1 MTGHINPIRIQRL
14 SIMFYMRFQT
24 NMRNY
29 PDPILEN
36 CVRSIHT
43 CQFLH
48 DFQNSHFFTAYLF
61 FLLYIEAFRSEP
73 HSTIPHP
80 FP

>member
-48 DFQNSHFFTAYLF
+48 DFQNSHCLPLTFSSY
-61 FLLYIEAFRSEP
+61 YI
-73 HSTIPHP
+73 
-80 FP
+80 